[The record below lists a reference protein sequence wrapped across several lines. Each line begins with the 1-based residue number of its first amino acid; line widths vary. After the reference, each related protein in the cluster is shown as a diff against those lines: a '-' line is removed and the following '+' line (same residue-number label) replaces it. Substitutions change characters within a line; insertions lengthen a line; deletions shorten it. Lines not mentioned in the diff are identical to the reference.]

1 MFALLATLLTPLDE
15 LSRWLGNYDFLPF
28 LATLPIVVV
37 GLFLVVL
44 RWPASRAMPLSYLT
58 AIVLAVFVW
67 KVPAVQVAVASV
79 HGLILAASLL
89 YIIFGAILLLNTL
102 QESGAIRAI
111 RKGFTD
117 ISPDRR
123 VQVIIVA
130 WLFGSFIEGSAGFG
144 TPAAVAVP
152 LLVGLG
158 FPAMA
163 AVVAGMMIQSTPVS
177 FGALGT
183 PIIVGVGNGLAGDP
197 GVIEFAA
204 AQGFAS
210 SGEALPPAFLASI
223 GAKVAMLHAVAGT
236 LIPLFVVS
244 FMTRFFGPNR
254 SFADGL
260 RIWPFAIFAALSMTL
275 PYLAVAV
282 FLGPEFPSL
291 IGGLCGL
298 AIVVTAARKGFLMP
312 KGEPWDF
319 APRETWDAD
328 WNGTIELHEAE
339 SSEPTMSLVKAW
351 LPYVFVAGLLVATR
365 VPELGI
371 KSLLQSVQLLVNWDT
386 VVPSSMAA
394 EKLMKITSKVQ
405 PLYLPGSIFIVV
417 SALTFALHRMSGAA
431 YGRAWQSSGKT
442 VLKASVA
449 LVFTVPMVQV
459 FINSHNGSG
468 GYEKMPL
475 VLAEGVANLTGAAWP
490 IFSPVI
496 GGLGAFVAGSNTIS
510 NMMFSLF
517 QFNVGTRI
525 GVSPDWIVAL
535 QAIGGAAGNTICVHN
550 VVAASAVVGLIGKE
564 GAVIRKTLCVFAYY
578 ALIPGCLG
586 YAIVWSGSKGPI
598 NAGSIL
604 FAASLLLLVSFAVIQ
619 CRKVRTTE

>member
-1 MFALLATLLTPLDE
+1 MFA
-15 LSRWLGNYDFLPF
+15 F
-28 LATLPIVVV
+28 LATLPIAVV

-58 AIVLAVFVW
+58 AGALALFVW
-67 KVPAVQVAVASV
+67 KVPAVQVAVASI
-79 HGLILAASLL
+79 HGLILAGTLL

-111 RKGFTD
+111 RKGFID

-123 VQVIIVA
+123 VQVIIIA

-163 AVVAGMMIQSTPVS
+163 AVVAGMMIQCTPVS

-183 PIIVGVGNGLAGDP
+183 PIIVGVGGGLSGDP
-197 GVIEFAA
+197 GVMEFAA
-204 AQGFAS
+204 TQGFAS
-210 SGEALPPAFLASI
+210 SGETLSPAFLSSI
-223 GAKVAMLHAVAGT
+223 AAKVAILHAVAGT

-298 AIVVTAARKGFLMP
+298 AIVVTAARNGLLMP
-312 KGEPWDF
+312 KGEPWEF
-319 APRETWDAD
+319 APREAWGDD
-328 WNGTIELHEAE
+328 WNGTIELHETE
-339 SSEPTMSLVKAW
+339 SSEPTMSLVNAW

-365 VPELGI
+365 VPELGV
-371 KSLLQSVQLLVNWDT
+371 KSLLQSVQLLINWDE
-386 VVPSSMAA
+386 VVPSSMATPDA
-394 EKLMKITSKVQ
+394 MKITSKVQ

-417 SALTFALHRMSGAA
+417 SAITFVMHGMSSAA
-431 YGRAWQSSGKT
+431 YGRAWKASGRT

-459 FINSHNGSG
+459 FINSHSG
-468 GYEKMPL
+468 ADGLEKMPL
-475 VLAEGVANLTGAAWP
+475 VLAEGVADLTGAAWP

-564 GAVIRKTLCVFAYY
+564 GAVIRKTFWVFAYY
-578 ALIPGCLG
+578 AFVPGCLG
-586 YAIVWSGSKGPI
+586 YAIVWSSTKGPI

-604 FAASLLLLVSFAVIQ
+604 FAAALTLLIILAIAQ
-619 CRKVRTTE
+619 CRKATTAKATK

>member
-1 MFALLATLLTPLDE
+1 MLALLATL
-15 LSRWLGNYDFLPF
+15 
-28 LATLPIVVV
+28 PIAVV

-58 AIVLAVFVW
+58 AVVLAVFVW
-67 KVPAVQVAVASV
+67 KVPAVQVAVASI

-183 PIIVGVGNGLAGDP
+183 PIIVGVWGGLAGDP

-328 WNGTIELHEAE
+328 WNGTMQIQEED
-339 SSEPTMSLVKAW
+339 SSEPTMNLVKAW

-365 VPELGI
+365 IPELGI
-371 KSLLQSVQLLVNWDT
+371 KSLLQFVQLLINWDE
-386 VVPSSMAA
+386 VVPSSMATENA
-394 EKLMKITSKVQ
+394 MKITSKVQ

-417 SALTFALHRMSGAA
+417 SAITFALHRMSGAA
-431 YGRAWQSSGKT
+431 YGRAWQSSGRT

-459 FINSHNGSG
+459 FINSQNGAG
-468 GYEKMPL
+468 GLEKMPL
-475 VLAEGVANLTGAAWP
+475 VLAEGVADLTGAAWP
-490 IFSPVI
+490 IFAPVI

-525 GVSPDWIVAL
+525 GVEPDWIVAL

-586 YAIVWSGSKGPI
+586 YAIVWSGEKGPI

-604 FAASLLLLVSFAVIQ
+604 FATSLILLLTFAVAQ
-619 CRKVRTTE
+619 CRKTPTMNEADS